1 MVERGDRRSEH
12 KRREILSAARAL
24 FASEG
29 YADTGME
36 VVARQASVSTATL
49 YAHFPSKTDL
59 FRAVVLGMVADAAQ
73 GIYSETPTGGA
84 RERLTTFAKAYA
96 DFCAHP
102 GTRAVV
108 RMVCA
113 ERRRF
118 EDGGMQVEERARN
131 DIGKAALRIIEE
143 LAEAGELKVEKP
155 AWAAGQLLGMIEHS
169 TLLLGLV
176 NGDGAKAQRPLD
188 AICEDAVTTFLA
200 RYGVRETAG

>member
-1 MVERGDRRSEH
+1 MVERGDRRSEQ
-12 KRREILSAARAL
+12 KRREILSAARSL
-24 FASEG
+24 FTSEG

-36 VVARQASVSTATL
+36 VVARMASVSTATL

-59 FRAVVLGMVADAAQ
+59 FKAVIGGLVADAAD
-73 GIYSETPTGGA
+73 GIYHGMPSGDA
-84 RERLTTFAKAYA
+84 RQRLDAFAKAYA
-96 DFCAHP
+96 AFCTNP

-118 EDGGMQVEERARN
+118 EDGGMEVERRARN
-131 DIGKAALRIIEE
+131 DIGGAAIHLIGE
-143 LAEAGELKVEKP
+143 LVEAGELKVEKP
-155 AWAAGQLLGMIEHS
+155 AWAAGQLLGMIEHA

-176 NGDGAKAQRPLD
+176 NGDGAKAQRSLD

-200 RYGVRETAG
+200 RYSVRETAG

>member
-1 MVERGDRRSEH
+1 MVERGDRRSEQ

-73 GIYSETPTGGA
+73 GIYRETPTGDA
-84 RERLTTFAKAYA
+84 RERLIEFAKAYA

-118 EDGGMQVEERARN
+118 EDGGMRVEERARN
-131 DIGKAALRIIEE
+131 DIGKAALRVIED

-200 RYGVRETAG
+200 RYGVRGTAG